1 MYPISSAM
9 DATASCGGPM
19 TVLPQIVTG
28 QPEEIARHAA
38 GLAEK
43 AEQFLTMYAELTK
56 AAEQLGRIWS
66 GEASESTLQK
76 ITDLLDQLTEIIDV
90 VREGAGLLG
99 VSGTLIE
106 TAQEASRAV
115 VSTVNPTVAA
125 LMSNWPTH
133 RAAVALSTAASASL
147 QAFITAIGGQLKA
160 LGVVELA
167 EQITRLEQVFGEID
181 KLFQPDSLIGAPE

>member
-66 GEASESTLQK
+66 GEASESALQK

-90 VREGAGLLG
+90 VREGAGHTRESESLG
-99 VSGTLIE
+99 LTGV
-106 TAQEASRAV
+106 
-115 VSTVNPTVAA
+115 
-125 LMSNWPTH
+125 MSCLRSFTQ
-133 RAAVALSTAASASL
+133 S
-147 QAFITAIGGQLKA
+147 
-160 LGVVELA
+160 
-167 EQITRLEQVFGEID
+167 
-181 KLFQPDSLIGAPE
+181 